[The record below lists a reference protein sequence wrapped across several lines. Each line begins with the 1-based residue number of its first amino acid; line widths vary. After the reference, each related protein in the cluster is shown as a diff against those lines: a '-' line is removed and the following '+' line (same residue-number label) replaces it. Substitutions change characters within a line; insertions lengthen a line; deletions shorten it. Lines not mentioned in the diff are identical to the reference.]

1 MNAEYYKEEGKPEV
15 TKIEM
20 GLIGLGSKQEQS
32 FPEAEAEGEKQ
43 DASTLSG
50 GEQQM
55 CAFSRGIISRPR
67 LLMIDEFSL
76 GLAPQAV
83 ERLSE
88 ALIEINKTGIT
99 MLLVEQDVVTA
110 FEVAN
115 YAFVIETGRVTL
127 NGSTKELSDNPMIR
141 QAYMGI

>member
-1 MNAEYYKEEGKPEV
+1 
-15 TKIEM
+15 
-20 GLIGLGSKQEQS
+20 
-32 FPEAEAEGEKQ
+32 
-43 DASTLSG
+43 
-50 GEQQM
+50 
-55 CAFSRGIISRPR
+55 
-67 LLMIDEFSL
+67 MIDEFSL

-83 ERLSE
+83 ARLSE

-110 FEVAN
+110 FEVAH